1 MQITKKELEKNQIE
15 LTIEVALEEMKPHLE
30 KAAAKMSQNAKLPGF
45 RPGKAPYE
53 LVKNKFGEMAIYQEA
68 LDMIVSDSFYKAITN
83 EKIASVGQPEIKVEK
98 IAPGNPLSYKAV
110 VSLLPKVTLGEWKTL
125 EIKKKSTKA
134 SEEDIN
140 KTLEQLQ
147 NMQVKE
153 KPVDRAAKAGDKV
166 EVNFEVLVDK
176 VVIEGGKNPKYP
188 LVLGEG
194 RMIPGFED
202 KIIGM
207 KKDEA
212 KEFELSFPKEYFQKN
227 LSGKLATFKVKLIS
241 VAERELPKMDD
252 EFAKAIGMESLA
264 KLKEQLTQNINQDK
278 EGKEKQRIE
287 GEAIEAIIKQ
297 ASIGDIPENLIDS
310 EIHKMSHELE
320 HNITHQGMDM
330 AGYLKSINKT
340 MDDLKKDFRPQAEQR
355 IKAALVMRQIGQE
368 EKINIDDAQID
379 EEIKK
384 QTATYKDNKEA
395 LKNIN
400 HPGYRQH
407 LANLLLNQKI
417 IDLITQKIIK

>member
-1 MQITKKELEKNQIE
+1 
-15 LTIEVALEEMKPHLE
+15 
-30 KAAAKMSQNAKLPGF
+30 
-45 RPGKAPYE
+45 
-53 LVKNKFGEMAIYQEA
+53 
-68 LDMIVSDSFYKAITN
+68 
-83 EKIASVGQPEIKVEK
+83 
-98 IAPGNPLSYKAV
+98 
-110 VSLLPKVTLGEWKTL
+110 LPKVTLGEWKTL

-287 GEAIEAIIKQ
+287 GEAIEAIVKQ
-297 ASIGDIPENLIDS
+297 ATIGDIPEYLIDS

>member
-1 MQITKKELEKNQIE
+1 MQITKKNLAKNQVE
-15 LTIEVALEEMKPHLE
+15 LAIEVSLEEMKPFLE
-30 KAAAKMSQNAKLPGF
+30 KAASKMSQRTKLPGF

-68 LDMIVSDSFYKAITN
+68 LDMIVSDSFYKTITS
-83 EKIASVGQPEIKVEK
+83 EKIESIGQPEIKVEK
-98 IAPGNPLSYKAV
+98 IAPGNPLSYIAI
-110 VSLLPKVTLGEWKTL
+110 VSLLPKVTLGNWETL
-125 EIKKKSTKA
+125 EIKKRSVKA

-153 KPVDRAAKAGDKV
+153 SVVDRAAKKGDKA
-166 EVNFEVLVDK
+166 EVDFEVFIDK
-176 VVIEGGKNPKYP
+176 VIIEGGKNTKYP

-202 KIIGM
+202 QIIGM

-212 KEFELSFPKEYFQKN
+212 KEFELTFPKEYFQKN
-227 LSGKLATFKVKLIS
+227 LAGKLATFKVKLIN
-241 VAERELPKMDD
+241 VYERLLPKLDD
-252 EFAKAIGMESLA
+252 ELAKGIGMENMA
-264 KLKEQLTQNINQDK
+264 KLKEQLTQNISQDK
-278 EGKEKQRIE
+278 EIKEKQRVE
-287 GEAIEAIIKQ
+287 SEAIEAIVKQ
-297 ASIGDIPENLIDS
+297 AKIEDIPENLIAS

-320 HNITHQGMDM
+320 HGIGQQGMDM

-340 MDDLKKDFRPQAEQR
+340 QEDLKKDFRPQAEQR
-355 IKAALVMRQIGQE
+355 IQAALVMRQIGQD
-368 EKINIDDAQID
+368 EKIKIDDQQVD

-384 QTATYKDNKEA
+384 QKEMHKDNKEA
-395 LKNIN
+395 LQNIA

-407 LANLLLNQKI
+407 LTNIMINQKI
-417 IDLITQKIIK
+417 VDLIASKIIK